1 MILLREDILENLE
14 MTPEQIAS
22 LQPALAKLLGQ
33 FRHCF
38 ARNKTFGYL
47 EKYIQGLLSDV
58 KRKSIEPIALAA
70 GVAVR
75 TLQEF
80 LAFFRW
86 DEDRAAQQ
94 LIRLVANEHG
104 RREAIGVLDA
114 SGHCKQGDKTPGVQ
128 RQWCGESGKID
139 NCVVG
144 QHLLYTDN
152 DPQNPFGCVL
162 LSDLFLPQEWSE
174 DPDRC
179 EEAGIPE
186 DLRHRPK
193 WRIGIDQVRLA
204 IREGIRFSF
213 LTADEDYGKV
223 PQFWFDLDALGQW
236 AVAEV
241 PKNFLCWP
249 KPPAYR
255 SLRSEY
261 AAKRVDN
268 VVRHSPLF
276 YSQSWK
282 RMQIKEAT
290 RGPCVWQVK
299 AGQVHM
305 VDTRNK
311 ATAGCSEPTDR
322 TYWLIVAKNKATGE
336 IKYFVSNAP
345 AHVSLQRLLEVAFGR
360 WHIEKWFERAK
371 QEAGFGSFEVRTY
384 RSLMRHWLASRIA
397 MYFLANETQRLRGEK
412 SADHVGA
419 GRGGSEH
426 VGLDSLEPLASLVGL
441 GNGEVQV
448 LSTAKSGL
456 V

>member
-1 MILLREDILENLE
+1 MILLTVDILENLE
-14 MTPEQIAS
+14 MNSEQIAS
-22 LQPALAKLLGQ
+22 LQPALAKLLEQ
-33 FRHCF
+33 FRSCF
-38 ARNKTFGYL
+38 ERHKTFGYL
-47 EKYIQGLLSDV
+47 EKYILGLLSDV

-80 LAFFRW
+80 LSFFCW
-86 DEDRAAQQ
+86 DEDRAGRQ
-94 LIRLVANEHG
+94 LIRLVASAHG
-104 RREAIGVLDA
+104 RPEAIGVLDA

-162 LSDLFLPQEWSE
+162 LSDLFLPQKWSD

-179 EEAGIPE
+179 REAGIPE

-193 WRIGIDQVRLA
+193 WKIGLDQVRQA

-223 PQFWFDLDALGQW
+223 PQFWFELDALGQW

-261 AAKRVDN
+261 AAKRADN
-268 VVRHSPLF
+268 VGRHSPLF

-282 RMQIKEAT
+282 TMRIKEAT
-290 RGPCVWQVK
+290 RGPCLWQVK
-299 AGQVHM
+299 AGQVHL

-311 ATAGCSEPTDR
+311 AKAGCSEPTDR
-322 TYWLIVAKNKATGE
+322 TYGLIVARNTATKE

-371 QEAGFGSFEVRTY
+371 QETGFGSFEVRTY

-419 GRGGSEH
+419 GGPGGEH
-426 VGLDSLEPLASLVGL
+426 VGLEPLEPLAPFVGL
-441 GNGEVQV
+441 GHGEVHV

>member
-1 MILLREDILENLE
+1 
-14 MTPEQIAS
+14 MTSEQIAS
-22 LQPALAKLLGQ
+22 LQPALAKLLEP
-33 FRHCF
+33 FRPF
-38 ARNKTFGYL
+38 FERDKTFRYL
-47 EKYIQGLLSDV
+47 EKYILGLLSDV
-58 KRKSIEPIALAA
+58 KRKSIEPIALAC

-80 LAFFRW
+80 LAFFCW
-86 DEDRAAQQ
+86 DEDRAGQQ
-94 LIRLVANEHG
+94 LIRLVAGAHG
-104 RREAIGVLDA
+104 HREAIGVLDA

-162 LSDLFLPQEWSE
+162 LSDLFLPQKWS
-174 DPDRC
+174 DDRDRC
-179 EEAGIPE
+179 REAGIPE

-193 WRIGIDQVRLA
+193 WQIGIDQVRQALG
-204 IREGIRFSF
+204 EGIRFSF

-236 AVAEV
+236 AMAEV

-282 RMQIKEAT
+282 TMRIKEAT
-290 RGPCVWQVK
+290 RGPCLWQVK
-299 AGQVHM
+299 AGQVHL
-305 VDTRNK
+305 VDTRNH
-311 ATAGCSEPTDR
+311 ATAGRSEPTDR
-322 TYWLIVAKNKATGE
+322 TYWLIVARNKATGE

-345 AHVSLQRLLEVAFGR
+345 PHVSLQRLLEVAFGR

-371 QEAGFGSFEVRTY
+371 QETGFGSFEVRTY
-384 RSLMRHWLASRIA
+384 RSLRRHWLASRIA

-419 GRGGSEH
+419 GGRGGEH
-426 VGLDSLEPLASLVGL
+426 VGLESLESLASLMGL
-441 GNGEVQV
+441 DHGAVPV
-448 LSTAKSGL
+448 LSTAKSAL
-456 V
+456 L

>member
-1 MILLREDILENLE
+1 MILLTGDILESQE
-14 MTPEQIAS
+14 MTSEQIAS
-22 LQPALAKLLGQ
+22 LQPALARLLRS

-38 ARNKTFGYL
+38 GRDKTFAYL
-47 EKYIQGLLSDV
+47 EKYILGLLSDA

-86 DEDRAAQQ
+86 DEDRAGQQ
-94 LIRLVANEHG
+94 LIRLVATEHS
-104 RREAIGVLDA
+104 RREALGVLDA
-114 SGHCKQGDKTPGVQ
+114 SGHAKQGDKTPGVQ
-128 RQWCGESGKID
+128 RQWCGETGKID

-152 DPQNPFGCVL
+152 DPKNPFSCVL
-162 LSDLFLPQEWSE
+162 VSDLFLPQAWAS

-179 EEAGIPE
+179 RDAGIPE
-186 DLRHRPK
+186 ELRHRPK
-193 WRIGIDQVRLA
+193 WKIGIEQVQRA
-204 IREGIRFSF
+204 HREGIRFSF
-213 LTADEDYGKV
+213 LVADEDYGKV
-223 PQFWFDLDALGQW
+223 PQFWFDLDEMGQW

-255 SLRSEY
+255 SARSEY

-276 YSQSWK
+276 YGQAW
-282 RMQIKEAT
+282 RTIRIKDTT
-290 RGPCVWQVK
+290 RGPSLWQVK
-299 AGQVHM
+299 AGQVHL
-305 VDTRNK
+305 VDTRHK
-311 ATAGCSEPTDR
+311 PSSGHSEPTDR
-322 TYWLIVAKNKATGE
+322 TYWLIVAKNESTGE

-345 AHVSLQRLLEVAFGR
+345 SQVSLKRLLEVAFCR

-371 QEAGFGSFEVRTY
+371 QETGFGSFEVRTY

-397 MYFLANETQRLRGEK
+397 MYFLANETRRLRGKK
-412 SADHVGA
+412 SADHAGA
-419 GRGGSEH
+419 GGGCGEH
-426 VGLDSLEPLASLVGL
+426 VGLEYLETLAPLVGL
-441 GNGEVQV
+441 VEAAV
-448 LSTAKSGL
+448 
-456 V
+456 

>member
-1 MILLREDILENLE
+1 MILLNEDVLENLE

-33 FRHCF
+33 FRLCF
-38 ARNKTFGYL
+38 ERHKTFTYL
-47 EKYIQGLLSDV
+47 EKYILGLLSDV

-104 RREAIGVLDA
+104 QREGIGVLDA

-162 LSDLFLPQEWSE
+162 LSDLFLPKEWSD
-174 DPDRC
+174 DPGRC

-193 WRIGIDQVRLA
+193 WRIGIDQVRQA

-241 PKNFLCWP
+241 PKNFLCWA

-282 RMQIKEAT
+282 RMQIKEIT

-299 AGQVHM
+299 AGQVHL
-305 VDTRNK
+305 VDTRSK
-311 ATAGCSEPTDR
+311 STAEGSAPTDR

-371 QEAGFGSFEVRTY
+371 HQTGFGSFEVRTY

-397 MYFLANETQRLRGEK
+397 MYFLAHETQRLRGEK

-419 GRGGSEH
+419 SGGGGEH
-426 VGLDSLEPLASLVGL
+426 VGLESLEPLAPLVGL
-441 GNGEVQV
+441 GHGAVPV

>member
-1 MILLREDILENLE
+1 MILLEEDILENQA
-14 MTPEQIAS
+14 MTSEQIAS
-22 LQPALAKLLGQ
+22 LQPALAKLLEQ

-38 ARNKTFGYL
+38 QRDKTFAYL
-47 EKYIQGLLSDV
+47 EKYILGLLSDV

-86 DEDRAAQQ
+86 DEDRASKQ
-94 LIRLVANEHG
+94 LIRMVANEHG
-104 RREAIGVLDA
+104 HREAIGVLDA

-152 DPQNPFGCVL
+152 DPKNPFSCVL
-162 LSDLFLPQEWSE
+162 LSDLFLPQAWSD

-179 EEAGIPE
+179 EEAGIPKE
-186 DLRHRPK
+186 IRHRTK
-193 WRIGIDQVRLA
+193 WRIGIDQVRQA
-204 IREGIRFSF
+204 NSEGIRFSF
-213 LTADEDYGKV
+213 LVADEDYGKV
-223 PQFWFDLDALGQW
+223 PQFWFELDAMGQW
-236 AVAEV
+236 TVAEV

-249 KPPAYR
+249 KLPAYR

-268 VVRHSPLF
+268 IVRHSPLF

-282 RMQIKEAT
+282 TMRIKDAT
-290 RGPCVWQVK
+290 RGPCIWQVK
-299 AGQVHM
+299 AGQVHL

-311 ATAGCSEPTDR
+311 SKTEGSEPTDR

-345 AHVSLQRLLEVAFGR
+345 SHVSLKRLLEAAFCR
-360 WHIEKWFERAK
+360 WHIEKWFERGK
-371 QEAGFGSFEVRTY
+371 QETGFGSFEVRTY
-384 RSLMRHWLASRIA
+384 RSLMRHWLASRMA
-397 MYFLANETQRLRGEK
+397 MYFLAHETVRLRGEK

-419 GRGGSEH
+419 GGRCGERI
-426 VGLDSLEPLASLVGL
+426 GLEYLEPLAPLVGL
-441 GNGEVQV
+441 VDAAV
-448 LSTAKSGL
+448 
-456 V
+456 

>member
-1 MILLREDILENLE
+1 MILLTQNILENQT
-14 MTPEQIAS
+14 MTSEQIAS
-22 LQPALAKLLGQ
+22 LQPALAKLLER
-33 FRHCF
+33 FRSCF
-38 ARNKTFGYL
+38 ERGKTFGYL
-47 EKYIQGLLSDV
+47 EKYILGLLSDV
-58 KRKSIEPIALAA
+58 QRKSIEPIALAA

-80 LAFFRW
+80 LAFFCW
-86 DEDRAAQQ
+86 DEERASQQ

-104 RREAIGVLDA
+104 QRGGIGVLDA
-114 SGHCKQGDKTPGVQ
+114 SGHHKQGDKTPGVQ

-152 DPQNPFGCVL
+152 DPKNPFSCVVA
-162 LSDLFLPQEWSE
+162 SDLFVPEAWSK
-174 DPDRC
+174 DPERC
-179 EEAGIPE
+179 REAGIPE
-186 DLRHRPK
+186 EVRHRPQ
-193 WRIGIDQVRLA
+193 WQIGLEQVRQA

-223 PQFWFDLDALGQW
+223 PQFWFDLDTMGQW

-255 SLRSEY
+255 SARSEY

-268 VVRHSPLF
+268 LVRHSPLF

-282 RMQIKEAT
+282 RMHIKEAT
-290 RGPCVWQVK
+290 RGPCLWQVK
-299 AGQVHM
+299 AGQVHL
-305 VDTRNK
+305 VDTRR
-311 ATAGCSEPTDR
+311 TPSQAGSRPTDR
-322 TYWLIVAKNKATGE
+322 TYWLIVAQNQATGE

-345 AHVSLQRLLEVAFGR
+345 PHVTLVRLLEVAFAR

-371 QEAGFGSFEVRTY
+371 QETGFGSFEVRTY

-397 MYFLANETQRLRGEK
+397 MYFLAEQTQRLRGEK

-419 GRGGSEH
+419 GRGGGEH
-426 VGLDSLEPLASLVGL
+426 VGLESLAPLVGL
-441 GNGEVQV
+441 VTG
-448 LSTAKSGL
+448 AM
-456 V
+456 

>member
-1 MILLREDILENLE
+1 MILLTEDILENLE

-38 ARNKTFGYL
+38 ERGKTFTYL
-47 EKYIQGLLSDV
+47 EKYILGLLSDV

-104 RREAIGVLDA
+104 HREAIGVLDA

-152 DPQNPFGCVL
+152 DPQNPFSCVL
-162 LSDLFLPQEWSE
+162 LSDLFLPEEWSE
-174 DPDRC
+174 DSDRC
-179 EEAGIPE
+179 AEAGIPE

-193 WRIGIDQVRLA
+193 WKIGIDQVRQAL
-204 IREGIRFSF
+204 REGIRFSF

-223 PQFWFDLDALGQW
+223 PQFWFDLEALGQW

-276 YSQSWK
+276 YSHSWK
-282 RMQIKEAT
+282 TVQIKEAT

-311 ATAGCSEPTDR
+311 ATAGCSAPTDR

-384 RSLMRHWLASRIA
+384 RSLMCHWLASRIA
-397 MYFLANETQRLRGEK
+397 MYFLANETERLRGEK

-426 VGLDSLEPLASLVGL
+426 VGLAYLEPLAPLVGL
-441 GNGEVQV
+441 GHGAVQV
-448 LSTAKSGL
+448 LSTAQSGL

>member
-1 MILLREDILENLE
+1 MILLRDDILLENQE
-14 MTPEQIAS
+14 MTSEQIAS

-38 ARNKTFGYL
+38 GRDKTFGYL
-47 EKYIQGLLSDV
+47 EKYILGLLSDV

-86 DEDRAAQQ
+86 DEDRAGQQ
-94 LIRLVANEHG
+94 LIRMVAREHH
-104 RREAIGVLDA
+104 RPDALGVLDA
-114 SGHCKQGDKTPGVQ
+114 SGHVKQGDKTPGVQ

-152 DPQNPFGCVL
+152 DPTNPFSCVL
-162 LSDLFLPQEWSE
+162 ASDLFIPEAWANDSE
-174 DPDRC
+174 RC
-179 EEAGIPE
+179 REAGIPE

-193 WRIGIDQVRLA
+193 WQIGLEQVRQA
-204 IREGIRFSF
+204 NREGIRFGF
-213 LTADEDYGKV
+213 IVADEDYGKV
-223 PQFWFDLDALGQW
+223 PAFWFELDEMGQW

-255 SLRSEY
+255 SPRSEY

-276 YSQSWK
+276 YGQSWK
-282 RMQIKEAT
+282 TIHIKDTT
-290 RGPCVWQVK
+290 RGPCRWQVK
-299 AGQVHM
+299 ASQVHL
-305 VDTRNK
+305 VDTRHK
-311 ATAGCSEPTDR
+311 SARERSRPTDR
-322 TYWLIVAKNKATGE
+322 TYWLIVAHHPTTGE
-336 IKYFVSNAP
+336 VKYFVSNAP
-345 AHVSLQRLLEVAFGR
+345 SHVSLKRLLEAAFGR
-360 WHIEKWFERAK
+360 WHVEQWFERSK

-384 RSLMRHWLASRIA
+384 RSLMRHWLACRIA
-397 MYFLANETQRLRGEK
+397 MYFLVTETRRLRGEK
-412 SADHVGA
+412 SADHLGA
-419 GRGGSEH
+419 GGRRGQHAG
-426 VGLDSLEPLASLVGL
+426 VEPLETLAPLVGL
-441 GNGEVQV
+441 VEATV
-448 LSTAKSGL
+448 
-456 V
+456 